1 MFRRLARTL
10 LLTLAVLGLIP
21 GMNEAVEQLVELAGH
36 GHLAHSVPDGHD
48 PLAGEHGCTPLQHHC
63 PCHQGQ
69 TAGYHDYAVDAA
81 TAAAW
86 LTWMVDGEFAPRPAP
101 DRRQLNAHDDLPRS
115 SARGPPTP
123 PPNA

>member
-21 GMNEAVEQLVELAGH
+21 GMNEAVEQLAELVGH
-36 GHLAHSVPDGHD
+36 GHLAHTVPDEHD
-48 PLAGEHGCTPLQHHC
+48 PLADEHGCTPVQHHC

-69 TAGYHDYAVDAA
+69 TAGYHDYAAEAA
-81 TAAAW
+81 NSAQW
-86 LTWMVDGEFAPRPAP
+86 LTWMLDADLAPRRATDP
-101 DRRQLNAHDDLPRS
+101 RRPHGNDELPRS